1 MCKLDNCIVFAMYSL
16 NNECR
21 TRQLDTDGSVIKFS
35 ISTVKV
41 MKAPAL
47 VAPCCCI
54 HNFCMKGLHF
64 AGSLV
69 LETAF

>member
-1 MCKLDNCIVFAMYSL
+1 MFKLEHCIVFAMYSL

-35 ISTVKV
+35 MSAVKV

-54 HNFCMKGLHF
+54 HNFLCEVIAF
-64 AGSLV
+64 CRSQYV
-69 LETAF
+69 L